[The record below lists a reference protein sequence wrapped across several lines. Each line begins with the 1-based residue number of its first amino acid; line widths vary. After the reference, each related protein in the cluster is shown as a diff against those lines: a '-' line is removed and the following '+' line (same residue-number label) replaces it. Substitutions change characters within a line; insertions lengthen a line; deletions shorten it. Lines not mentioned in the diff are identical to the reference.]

1 MGQTTSGGND
11 LKPLRN
17 TIRNNKGFTLIELII
32 VIIIIGI
39 LAAVAIPKY
48 NEIQQQAADAT
59 AKGVLSAIRGSNSI
73 VYANYVLAVHDPK
86 DYTMQNLVDNAD
98 IQGVQDKTVSGANF
112 TVTISGRT
120 YTFTLGGVDVPTT
133 IGRVVCTAADPA
145 VTGCST
151 TPAEQTW

>member
-1 MGQTTSGGND
+1 MGKRITGGNA

-17 TIRNNKGFTLIELII
+17 TIRNDKGFTLIELII

-59 AKGVLSAIRGSNSI
+59 AKGILSAIRGSNSI
-73 VYANYVLAVHDPK
+73 VYANHVLQNTG

-98 IQGVQDKTVSGANF
+98 IQGVQDKVVSGANF

-120 YTFTLGGVDVPTT
+120 YTFTLSGVSVPTT
-133 IGRVVCTAADPA
+133 IGRVVCTAANPP
-145 VTGCST
+145 VTGCG
-151 TPAEQTW
+151 PALADQTW

>member
-1 MGQTTSGGND
+1 MGKRTTGGNA

-73 VYANYVLAVHDPK
+73 VYANHVLQNTGN
-86 DYTMQNLVDNAD
+86 YTMQNIIDNAD
-98 IQGVQDKTVSGANF
+98 IQGVQAQSVVEPNY

-120 YTFTLGGVDVPTT
+120 YTFALSGVNVPTN
-133 IGRVVCTAADPA
+133 IGRVVCTAANPA
-145 VTGCST
+145 VTGCGAT
-151 TPAEQTW
+151 APEQTW